1 MKVDQQKLRELLDD
15 HQTGHSEFQDDYL
28 ITWRHGG
35 TVYGQY
41 KQALRELY
49 RRFRGLRE
57 LSCDREKL
65 EIEIQ
70 QAKEKAQNG
79 QSYEEELARV
89 EFKRKSMQLEELERS
104 FINTKREFM
113 RFFQQTNHLK
123 SLVGELTPAQRKK
136 LDREMWIHKT
146 KTVVALD
153 LLTMGRLSKS
163 AYELL
168 GALPVQMRKPVI
180 EFIESD
186 GKHVREWYLNQSN
199 EGDFEKLP
207 GIEGVTDLTLGYM
220 EDVNQLTTI

>member
-1 MKVDQQKLRELLDD
+1 MKIDQQKLKELLDD

-35 TVYGQY
+35 TGYGQY

-79 QSYEEELARV
+79 QSYEGELARV

-104 FINTKREFM
+104 LINTKREFM
-113 RFFQQTNHLK
+113 RFFQQASHLK
-123 SLVGELTPAQRKK
+123 GFIGELTPAQRKK
-136 LDREMWIHKT
+136 LDREMWIHRT

-153 LLTMGRLSKS
+153 LLTIGRLSKS
-163 AYELL
+163 TYELL
-168 GALPVQMRKPVI
+168 GALPGQMRKPVI

-207 GIEGVTDLTLGYM
+207 GIEGLTDLTLGYM
-220 EDVNQLTTI
+220 EDVNKLTAL